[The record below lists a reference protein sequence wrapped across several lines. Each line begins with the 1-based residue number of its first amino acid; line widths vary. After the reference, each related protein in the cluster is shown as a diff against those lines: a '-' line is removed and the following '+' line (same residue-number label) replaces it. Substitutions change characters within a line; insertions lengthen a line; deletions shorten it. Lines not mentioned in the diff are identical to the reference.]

1 MNNAYRIVENYHR
14 QQLFDFWS
22 EYENPFWGATF
33 HLDVWQLK
41 AWCAEQSSPE
51 GGHYPLY
58 LNLCYFMTRAMR
70 EIEDFRYRLLDGR
83 LVLYDEIHPGL
94 TEPAPGDLFTFADYE
109 YHPDA
114 AVFNRR
120 ARKVS
125 QQARGKVELKAPE
138 HRNGIWFTA
147 LPRVPFTSFTHAT
160 RAPDDGEPR
169 IAFGRFAEQ
178 DGMLLVPVGIQV
190 NHRLVDGNA
199 LGELVERTQQC
210 YDQPG

>member
-1 MNNAYRIVENYHR
+1 MSNAYKNVESYYR
-14 QQLFDFWS
+14 QKHFDFWS
-22 EYENPFWGATF
+22 KYRNPYYSATF
-33 HLDVWQLK
+33 HLDMTRLK
-41 AWCAEQSSPE
+41 AYCQEHGVPI
-51 GGHYPLY
+51 Y

-160 RAPDDGEPR
+160 RAPDDSEPR

-199 LGELVERTQQC
+199 LGELVERTQLC
-210 YDQPG
+210 YDQPE